1 MTHITI
7 EIFFPD
13 NNKKKFNEYFKGNG
27 LRNIFFKNFYEKIR
41 KEQNN

>member
-27 LRNIFFKNFYEKIR
+27 LRNIFLKFLWENQKRAK
-41 KEQNN
+41 